1 MESPF
6 APQSAPGV
14 TAGGVSALTCR
25 TCGGDL
31 MWSSVIELFF
41 CPPCR
46 RRSLAQYDDPQQL
59 QLVPDSETA
68 RIPRAPIPDGFRERS
83 GAVKRLEAA
92 VKHSA

>member
-1 MESPF
+1 
-6 APQSAPGV
+6 
-14 TAGGVSALTCR
+14 
-25 TCGGDL
+25 

-46 RRSLAQYDDPQQL
+46 RRSLAQYDDPEQL